1 MTEAAR
7 PKRREFLGALAA
19 GAVAI
24 GLGSPVPRAF
34 AGETRHNGDV
44 TPSDKWLSAITGKHR
59 QIFDTPN
66 HENGWGLLHVRN
78 YLNTMRDTYHATTPD
93 VTAVVTIYGLGT
105 MLAFNDDMWKKYGL
119 GGASKVMD
127 GSNAPATAN
136 VFYKA
141 PAGSQSLSITGSP
154 IPVPADASI
163 SELQKRGAIFI
174 LCNNAYSV
182 WMGLLGGGDAAKT
195 AGLRKE
201 FEANLLPGVY
211 LVPAMVVAVNQAQ
224 KAGCTYMYV

>member
-119 GGASKVMD
+119 GAASKVM
-127 GSNAPATAN
+127 APDDTLEALAASGADN
-136 VFYKA
+136 VHPLVVFVVQLIQYGDREIA
-141 PAGSQSLSITGSP
+141 FDHLAE
-154 IPVPADASI
+154 I
-163 SELQKRGAIFI
+163 SR
-174 LCNNAYSV
+174 S
-182 WMGLLGGGDAAKT
+182 
-195 AGLRKE
+195 R
-201 FEANLLPGVY
+201 
-211 LVPAMVVAVNQAQ
+211 
-224 KAGCTYMYV
+224 